1 MAGVIENLAAS
12 NRKSAI
18 GNRQCLAWQ
27 GWLLSVPADWNF
39 VKLEGN
45 RFKGFVL
52 LADLTSARLG
62 LRWEAVSS
70 KVDAKSL
77 IHSAMLNE
85 VGELATKEARSH
97 EAPRLA
103 AGESEGPYGLLYQD
117 SEPPG
122 RDVWIGY
129 SAASKRLIQLSY
141 HATTRDRVLANDII
155 PTLEDQEDAQAQ
167 RWSVF
172 DLSCETPSE
181 FSLASH
187 QMNAGD
193 LRLSFT
199 ASKRR
204 EISIRQIGPAKLALS
219 RQPLEKWLQT
229 QLSSRQKLYRANE
242 LEKTTVELRG
252 QPVEALRVVQ
262 TRRRRAFLHR
272 SLPLELFTYALHDE
286 TRNRLV
292 IIQTSDDAFTKR
304 LFAGIGWAC
313 SNVLEN
319 IGVGRKAA
327 R

>member
-1 MAGVIENLAAS
+1 MTAVEKQSRNSQRATR
-12 NRKSAI
+12 NV
-18 GNRQCLAWQ
+18 LAWQ
-27 GWLLSVPADWNF
+27 GWSLTVPADWNV

-45 RFKGFVL
+45 RDKGFVL

-62 LRWEAVSS
+62 LRWDGVSS

-77 IHSAMLNE
+77 IRHAMLNE
-85 VGELATKEARSH
+85 VGELATKEARPH

-103 AGESEGPYGLLYQD
+103 AGKSKENHALICEE

-141 HATTRDRVLANDII
+141 HASARDRVLANEVI

-229 QLSSRQKLYRANE
+229 QLSSRQKLYRAKDP
-242 LEKTTVELRG
+242 EKTTVELRG

-272 SLPLELFTYALHDE
+272 ALPLELFTYAVHDE
-286 TRNRLV
+286 SRNRIV
-292 IIQTSDDAFTKR
+292 IVQTSDDALTKQ
-304 LFAGIGWAC
+304 LFAGIGWAH

-319 IGVGRKAA
+319 IGVSRKAA